1 MKRRKELTIHSKM
14 DELYRV
20 EQFVEQVSDE
30 FLLGDDY
37 FGNMMVAV
45 TEAVRNA
52 IQHGNA
58 GNPEKRVTLVLN
70 SSREGLWI
78 SVTDQGAGFDFR
90 TLASREYLMTTGEG
104 DKRGLLLIRS
114 LSDEVGFQNKGRTIE
129 MLFRINGIDEG
140 VLERRLTIMQQF
152 MRVVQGQRSGA
163 SGNG

>member
-1 MKRRKELTIHSKM
+1 MKRRKELTIHSTL

-37 FGNMMVAV
+37 FGNIMVAV

-52 IQHGNA
+52 IIHGN
-58 GNPEKRVTLVLN
+58 GGDPEKKVTLALGAA
-70 SSREGLWI
+70 REGLWI
-78 SVTDQGAGFDFR
+78 SVTDQGTGFDFK
-90 TLASREYLMTTGEG
+90 TQASREYLMTSGED

-129 MLFRINGIDEG
+129 MLFRINGIDES

-152 MRVVQGQRSGA
+152 MRVVQGQRSGT